1 MKYLSASEASKLTGV
16 NKSTIC
22 RALKSGKL
30 SYISNDSDG
39 YKIDPAELSRVY
51 DLQHPATPQT
61 VAMQRSATPDAT
73 PQKDYEKELLEL
85 KIKHLEE
92 KLRMVEEKI
101 SDLKAEKEK
110 WEQQAKYWRQ
120 LNFLKLK
127 PAEPVEDR
135 EELIRRIQKDTINK
149 YKAYLNK

>member
-1 MKYLSASEASKLTGV
+1 MKHLTAGEASRLAGV
-16 NKSTIC
+16 SKATIC

-51 DLQHPATPQT
+51 NVKHHETPQG
-61 VAMQRSATPDAT
+61 VAMKRYETPSET
-73 PQKDYEKELLEL
+73 PQNDHEKEISEL

-92 KLRMVEEKI
+92 KLRIVEEKI
-101 SDLKAEKEK
+101 DDLKAERDK
-110 WEQQAKYWRQ
+110 WEQQSKYWRQ
-120 LNFLKLK
+120 LNFLRLK

-135 EELIRRIQKDTINK
+135 EELIKRVQKDTINK
-149 YKAYLNK
+149 YKKHLNK

>member
-1 MKYLSASEASKLTGV
+1 MKHLTAGEASRLAGV
-16 NKSTIC
+16 SKATIC

-51 DLQHPATPQT
+51 NVKHHETPQG
-61 VAMQRSATPDAT
+61 VAMKRSATPDAT
-73 PQKDYEKELLEL
+73 PQEDHEKELLEL
-85 KIKHLEE
+85 KIKYLEE
-92 KLRMVEEKI
+92 KLIMMEEKI
-101 SDLKAEKEK
+101 SDLKAEKDK
-110 WEQQAKYWRQ
+110 WEQQSKYWRQ
-120 LNFLKLK
+120 LNFLRLK

-135 EELIRRIQKDTINK
+135 EDLIKRIQKDTINK